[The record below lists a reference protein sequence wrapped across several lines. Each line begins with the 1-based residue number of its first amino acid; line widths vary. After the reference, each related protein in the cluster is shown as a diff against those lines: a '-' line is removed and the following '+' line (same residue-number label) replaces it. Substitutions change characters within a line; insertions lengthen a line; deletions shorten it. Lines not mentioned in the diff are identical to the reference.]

1 MIPAVDQVGRLGML
15 NAIRQMLARVWR
27 PRRRTGEH
35 RFHDQREAQRFRDQR
50 EASESQSEQYGGGG
64 GWDV

>member
-1 MIPAVDQVGRLGML
+1 ML
-15 NAIRQMLARVWR
+15 NAIRQVLARVWR
-27 PRRRTGEH
+27 RRRRTGEH

-64 GWDV
+64 GWGV